1 MKNSGVRAHDAYS
14 IPSTTDSRKY
24 RGLSFTTIPDSG
36 KFGPEFDEDYYV
48 FTAGSSG
55 VVRVTHSY
63 LSPQNRKHR
72 WETSFVSGAWSDE
85 NGDLW
90 IPVVRGYT
98 YRFGVVH
105 RLGTGRYRIAYS
117 YAYTGMIPVA
127 VSVFSV
133 GYDSSRILNRQANR
147 KGSCESFDR
156 LRKVEQTPKREVEYD
171 ESPDD
176 DPFAIDVDLLTE
188 IHLKREK
195 ARKLPVSP

>member
-1 MKNSGVRAHDAYS
+1 MRNSGVRAHDAYS

-24 RGLSFTTIPDSG
+24 RGLTFTTIPDSG
-36 KFGPEFDEDYYV
+36 KFGPEFDEDHYV

-63 LSPQNRKHR
+63 LSPQNRKPR

-105 RLGTGRYRIAYS
+105 RRGAGRYQIAYS
-117 YAYTGMIPVA
+117 YAYTGMIPVT

-133 GYDSSRILNRQANR
+133 GYDSSRILKRQPYRN
-147 KGSCESFDR
+147 GSCDAFDR
-156 LRKVEQTPKREVEYD
+156 LREVEKNPKPEPENG
-171 ESPDD
+171 ESPYED
-176 DPFAIDVDLLTE
+176 ALSIDIDLLAQ
-188 IHLKREK
+188 IHLK
-195 ARKLPVSP
+195 ARVTSRIP